1 MSNKLDEATVR
12 HVAGLAR
19 LNVSDDEVS
28 LFARQLAAVL
38 DYVDQINELNTDDV
52 PATAHALP
60 LVNVFREDSV
70 DPSYKPADALSNAPD
85 SHDGFFKVPKVLDQ
99 DGA

>member
-1 MSNKLDEATVR
+1 MSNRLDETTVR

-19 LNVSDDEVS
+19 LSVTDDEVS
-28 LFARQLAAVL
+28 LFARQLAAIL

-52 PATAHALP
+52 LPTAHALP
-60 LVNVFREDSV
+60 VVNVFREDCV
-70 DPSYKPADALSNAPD
+70 DPSYEPADALSNAPD
-85 SHDGFFKVPKVLDQ
+85 AHDGFFKVPKVLDQ

>member
-1 MSNKLDEATVR
+1 MSNRLDEATVR

-19 LNVSDDEVS
+19 LNVSDDEVA

-52 PATAHALP
+52 PPMAHALP